1 MRKFALTGLFIL
13 LLFQAAKL
21 HAQGSDK
28 WDLKRCIEYA
38 MTNNISVRQADVQAR
53 FSELTLKQS
62 KLQQIPSLNFSGNHG
77 LTFGRS
83 LNANTNI
90 YSDQSALTESM
101 SLTSQATIFNWNS
114 QRNTI
119 KGNDL
124 SYQADK
130 AAVDKAKNDI
140 GLNVARQYLLI
151 LLDIES
157 ERVNEIQLNQSKAQL
172 DNTRKQVN
180 AGALPELN
188 AAELEAQVARDSATW
203 VSSQTTAEVDKL
215 VLKAMLNLG
224 ADVPF
229 ELETPPVE
237 QIPVDNILELTPA
250 GVYALAMK
258 TQPQIKANNLR
269 LMASQKYYEAQRGR
283 LYPTI
288 SAYGQLNTRYFS
300 PFTPQ
305 YLIDQGIQPTNAYV
319 LDGGGN
325 KSYVY
330 AQQTSIGSYKSD
342 YFSLYDGYWKQHK
355 DNFGQAVGINVS
367 VPIFNGWSQKANV
380 EKAKLDIQN
389 KQLSV
394 EQDTL
399 KLKEDV
405 YTAYNQA
412 MGSFLTFQARQKS
425 VQTAER
431 SFDLA
436 TKRYNIGSMQTI
448 EWLTNQANLYNA
460 RINYLISQFDYVF
473 KMKVLEYYKG
483 QGLRLN

>member
-13 LLFQAAKL
+13 LFFQASRL
-21 HAQGSDK
+21 YAQGSDK

-38 MTNNISVRQADVQAR
+38 MANNISVRQADVQAR

-62 KLQQIPSLNFSGNHG
+62 KKQQIPSLNFNGNHG

-90 YSDQSALTESM
+90 YSDQSALTESIG
-101 SLTSQATIFNWNS
+101 LTSQATIFNWNS
-114 QRNTI
+114 QKNTI
-119 KGNDL
+119 KGNDY

-130 AAVDKAKNDI
+130 AGIDKAKNDI

-151 LLDIES
+151 LLDIEAV
-157 ERVNEIQLNQSKAQL
+157 RVNEIQLNQSKAQL

-188 AAELEAQVARDSATW
+188 AAELEAQVARDSATY
-203 VSSQTTAEVDKL
+203 VSSQTSVELDKL
-215 VLKAMLNLG
+215 ALKALLNLG
-224 ADVPF
+224 ADAPF
-229 ELETPPVE
+229 DLETPAVE
-237 QIPVDNILELTPA
+237 QIPVDNIMEITPA
-250 GVYALAMK
+250 AVYALAMK
-258 TQPQIKANNLR
+258 TQPQIKANSLR
-269 LMASQKYYEAQRGR
+269 LMASERYYEAQRGR

-288 SAYGQLNTRYFS
+288 SAYGQLNTRYFA

-305 YLIDQGIQPTNAYV
+305 YFVDLGVQPTGAYT
-319 LDGGGN
+319 LDGAGN
-325 KSYVY
+325 KSFVY
-330 AQQTSIGSYKSD
+330 AQQSSIGSYKND
-342 YFSLYDGYWKQHK
+342 YWSLYDGYWKQHK
-355 DNFGQAVGINVS
+355 DNFGQAVGININI
-367 VPIFNGWSQKANV
+367 PIFNGWSQRANV
-380 EKAKLDIQN
+380 EKAKLDIIN

-405 YTAYNQA
+405 YPAYNQA
-412 MGSFLTFQARQKS
+412 MGSFETYLARQKS

-436 TKRYNIGSMQTI
+436 SKRYNIGSMQTI

-460 RINYLISQFDYVF
+460 RLNLLISQFDYVF

-483 QGLRLN
+483 QGLRL